1 LRAQLALRKP
11 RNWVI
16 AALIGTF
23 CLLPVTHNAGAQS
36 VYTVQP
42 GDTLSAIS
50 ATYGVSVAILVQV
63 NQIANP
69 DLIIV
74 GQQLAI
80 PSAAPPPAPIP
91 DPVVAPPPASEPAPE
106 PPATGGGSPTY
117 TVQSGDTLSAI
128 ASRFGVTV
136 STLVA
141 TNNIANP
148 DLIIVGQTLQI
159 PGSSSVAPPAPAAPE
174 PPSPASTV
182 SHEEVR
188 AMLYE
193 ASAIHREDP
202 YLMMALAW
210 QESGWRQNVVSSAG
224 ALGVMQLMPSTAAW
238 AGPALLGRDIDPV
251 NSAWDNIETG
261 VAFYAH
267 LYSLAG
273 SDYYALAGYYQGP
286 YSVETQGLFPETVRY
301 VENVMAMRDLFAS
314 GQMP

>member
-1 LRAQLALRKP
+1 LKAQSVLRQP

-23 CLLPVTHNAGAQS
+23 CMLPTTHNAGAQS

-50 ATYGVSVAILVQV
+50 ANYGVSVAILAQV

-69 DLIIV
+69 DLILV

-80 PSAAPPPAPIP
+80 PAAAPPPAPIP
-91 DPVVAPPPASEPAPE
+91 DPVIAPAPVPEPAPVA
-106 PPATGGGSPTY
+106 PGTGGGSPAY
-117 TVQSGDTLSAI
+117 SVQSGDTLSAI

-136 STLVA
+136 AALVA
-141 TNNIANP
+141 ANNIANP
-148 DLIIVGQTLQI
+148 DLIIVGQTLLI
-159 PGSSSVAPPAPAAPE
+159 PGTSSVAPPAPITPE
-174 PPSPASTV
+174 PPPPAVDV
-182 SHEEVR
+182 SREEVR

-193 ASAIHREDP
+193 ASAMHREDP

-251 NSAWDNIETG
+251 NNAWDNIETG

-267 LYSLAG
+267 LYSLIG

>member
-1 LRAQLALRKP
+1 MTIQSFLRKP
-11 RNWVI
+11 RNWVL
-16 AALIGTF
+16 AALIGTL
-23 CLLPVTHNAGAQS
+23 CMLPIAHVAGSQS

-50 ATYGVSVAILVQV
+50 ATYGVSVAILAQV

-69 DLIIV
+69 DLIIT

-80 PSAAPPPAPIP
+80 PAAAPPPAPIP
-91 DPVVAPPPASEPAPE
+91 DPVIAPPPASEPAPE
-106 PPATGGGSPTY
+106 SPGTGGGSPAY
-117 TVQSGDTLSAI
+117 SVQSGDTLSAI

-136 STLVA
+136 AALVSA
-141 TNNIANP
+141 NGIANP
-148 DLIIVGQTLQI
+148 DLIIVGQTMLI
-159 PGSSSVAPPAPAAPE
+159 PGTSNIDLPAAVAPDPAPPA
-174 PPSPASTV
+174 SGV
-182 SHEEVR
+182 SREEIR

-193 ASAIHREDP
+193 ASAIHSEDP

-251 NSAWDNIETG
+251 NNPWDNIEAG

-286 YSVETQGLFPETVRY
+286 YSVETQGFFPETVRY
-301 VENVMAMRDLFAS
+301 VENVLAMRDLFAS

>member
-1 LRAQLALRKP
+1 MTIQSFLRKP
-11 RNWVI
+11 RNWVL
-16 AALIGTF
+16 AALIGTL
-23 CLLPVTHNAGAQS
+23 CVLPIAHVAGSQS

-50 ATYGVSVAILVQV
+50 ATYGVSVAILAQV

-69 DLIIV
+69 DLIIT

-80 PSAAPPPAPIP
+80 PAAAPPPAPIP
-91 DPVVAPPPASEPAPE
+91 DPVIAPPPASEPAPE
-106 PPATGGGSPTY
+106 SPGTGGGSPAY
-117 TVQSGDTLSAI
+117 SVQSGDTLSAI

-136 STLVA
+136 AALVSA
-141 TNNIANP
+141 NGIANP
-148 DLIIVGQTLQI
+148 DLIIVGQTILI
-159 PGSSSVAPPAPAAPE
+159 PGTSNIDLPATVAPDPAPPA
-174 PPSPASTV
+174 SGV
-182 SHEEVR
+182 SREEIR

-251 NSAWDNIETG
+251 NNPWDNIETG

-286 YSVETQGLFPETVRY
+286 YSVETQGFFPETVRY
-301 VENVMAMRDLFAS
+301 VENVLAMRDLFAS

>member
-1 LRAQLALRKP
+1 LKTQSFLGKP
-11 RNWVI
+11 RNWVL
-16 AALIGTF
+16 AALIGTL
-23 CLLPVTHNAGAQS
+23 CLLPVTHVAGSQS

-50 ATYGVSVAILVQV
+50 LTYGVSVAILAQV

-69 DLIIV
+69 DLIIT
-74 GQQLAI
+74 GQQISI
-80 PSAAPPPAPIP
+80 PSAASTPSPIP
-91 DPVVAPPPASEPAPE
+91 DPVIAPPPASEPAPE
-106 PPATGGGSPTY
+106 VPGTGGGSPSY

-128 ASRFGVTV
+128 ASHFGVTV
-136 STLVA
+136 SALVA
-141 TNNIANP
+141 ANTISNP
-148 DLIIVGQTLQI
+148 DLIIVGQALLI
-159 PGSSSVAPPAPAAPE
+159 PGASSIDIPAPVAPE
-174 PPSPASTV
+174 PPPPASDV
-182 SHEEVR
+182 SRDEIR

-193 ASAIHREDP
+193 AAAIHREDP

-210 QESGWRQNVVSSAG
+210 QESTWRQNVVSSAG

-251 NSAWDNIETG
+251 NNTWDNIETG

-267 LYSLAG
+267 LYSLTG

-286 YSVETQGLFPETVRY
+286 YSVETQGLFPDTVRY
-301 VENVMAMRDLFAS
+301 VENVLAMRDLFAS